1 MQKVV
6 ESGAATVPV
15 PDHGKLN
22 VCYRSKTRHR
32 MLKAHARMLG
42 VSKNKQII
50 AISSLDE
57 AATDAPDR
65 LYNKEAQ
72 NARMDMQDVR

>member
-32 MLKAHARMLG
+32 ILKAHARLLG
-42 VSKNKQII
+42 MSKNKEII
-50 AISSLDE
+50 VISSLDE
-57 AATDAPDR
+57 VATDAPDR
-65 LYNKEAQ
+65 LYGNERS
-72 NARMDMQDVR
+72 NGYARRAMTI